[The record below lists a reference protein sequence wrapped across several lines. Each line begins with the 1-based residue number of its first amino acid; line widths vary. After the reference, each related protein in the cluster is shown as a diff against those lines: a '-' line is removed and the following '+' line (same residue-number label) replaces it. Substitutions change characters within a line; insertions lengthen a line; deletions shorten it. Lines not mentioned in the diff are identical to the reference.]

1 MGELSRAPL
10 WGVVGSR
17 ERERG
22 DVRGDASL
30 KFSGEGH
37 VTGAAGGLKG
47 WGGLGLGL
55 EYSSS
60 DSRIKSSQSCWDNV
74 TGEGEQR
81 RFLVVDW
88 GGKMGAA

>member
-37 VTGAAGGLKG
+37 GTGAAGGLKAVMQ
-47 WGGLGLGL
+47 
-55 EYSSS
+55 
-60 DSRIKSSQSCWDNV
+60 KSSYFP
-74 TGEGEQR
+74 TI
-81 RFLVVDW
+81 
-88 GGKMGAA
+88 

>member
-37 VTGAAGGLKG
+37 GTGAAGGLKG
-47 WGGLGLGL
+47 WGGFGLGLGL
-55 EYSSS
+55 GLDDSS
-60 DSRIKSSQSCWDNV
+60 
-74 TGEGEQR
+74 
-81 RFLVVDW
+81 
-88 GGKMGAA
+88 